1 MVFKSVDKEYIS
13 PSVEVFDVAC
23 EAGFKNSTGE
33 LTFSNGTWDG
43 YWYDTY

>member
-1 MVFKSVDKEYIS
+1 MIFNKTEKEYIK

-33 LTFSNGTWDG
+33 LSFGDG
-43 YWYDTY
+43 IDGGWYDTY